1 MKHVA
6 RSTFSALLASV
17 MITALFAGAAFS
29 QRKAPAKPAAK
40 APPSIYDQG
49 YQKGYGDGF
58 AQGQADWRQGVPRDF
73 QSSDGFR
80 SRDQKYDPRHVAN
93 GEYIEGF
100 ELGFEIGH
108 TDGYYGRARNAAV
121 PANGAVLAKA
131 AAIAN
136 AQRAREQQQQQQTR
150 DNTDQRDNTN
160 QRNDPPPPQPADRPE
175 ENRPRTTQPIDVD
188 IPGGTS
194 MQIRLTSTIDTKNNR
209 SGDRFEAVVVSPDA
223 YRDAIIEGHIANINR
238 SGRVSGRTELAL
250 AFDRI
255 RLQNGRDLELTASLE
270 KIIESETV
278 KKVDEEGNVQ
288 SGSRSKDAQV
298 RGGVGAAAGA
308 IIGGII
314 GGAKGAV
321 LGAVLGGAGGVG
333 TVYVEGDKDLVLEPG
348 TEMIIRTE
356 RSQRR

>member
-1 MKHVA
+1 MKYVA
-6 RSTFSALLASV
+6 RSTLSALLASV
-17 MITALFAGAAFS
+17 MITALFTGAAFS

-40 APPSIYDQG
+40 APASIYNQG

-58 AQGQADWRQGVPRDF
+58 AQGQADWRQGAPRDF

-80 SRDQKYDPRHVAN
+80 SREQKYDARHAAN
-93 GEYIEGF
+93 GEYIEGYD
-100 ELGFEIGH
+100 LGFEIGH

-136 AQRAREQQQQQQTR
+136 AQRAREQQQQQQQT
-150 DNTDQRDNTN
+150 RDNTN
-160 QRNDPPPPQPADRPE
+160 QRKLSACRNPPQPADRQDD
-175 ENRPRTTQPIDVD
+175 NRPRTTPPAD
-188 IPGGTS
+188 IPGGTA
-194 MQIRLTSTIDTKNNR
+194 MEIRLTSTINTKNNR

-223 YRDAIIEGHIANINR
+223 YRDAIIEGHILNINR
-238 SGRVSGRTELAL
+238 SGRVTGRTELAL

-314 GGAKGAV
+314 GGVKGAV
-321 LGAVLGGAGGVG
+321 LGAVIGGAGGVG

-356 RSQRR
+356 RTRRR

>member
-1 MKHVA
+1 MRNVG
-6 RSTFSALLASV
+6 RTTLSTLLASI
-17 MITALFAGAAFS
+17 MMTALFTGSAFS

-40 APPSIYDQG
+40 APPSVYDQG
-49 YQKGYGDGF
+49 YQKGYGNGF

-80 SRDQKYDPRHVAN
+80 RRDQMYDARLASN
-93 GEYIEGF
+93 EEYTQGYD
-100 ELGFEIGH
+100 LGFEMGH
-108 TDGYYGRARNAAV
+108 TDGYYGRARNTAV
-121 PANGAVLAKA
+121 PVNGAVIAKA
-131 AAIAN
+131 AALAN
-136 AQRAREQQQQQQTR
+136 AQRARDQQSR
-150 DNTDQRDNTN
+150 DNDYRQ
-160 QRNDPPPPQPADRPE
+160 NDPPPDQT
-175 ENRPRTTQPIDVD
+175 RPRRGDTQPQGPGPLV
-188 IPGGTS
+188 IPGGTALE
-194 MQIRLTSTIDTKNNR
+194 IRLRSTIDTKNNR
-209 SGDRFEAVVVSPDA
+209 SGDRFEAVVVSPDL
-223 YRDAIIEGHIANINR
+223 YRDAIIEGHIGNINR
-238 SGRVSGRTELAL
+238 SGRVTGRTELAL

-255 RLQNGRDLELTASLE
+255 RLQDGREAELNASLE

-288 SGSRSKDAQV
+288 SGSRSKDSQV

-321 LGAVLGGAGGVG
+321 LGAVIGGAGGVG

-356 RSQRR
+356 RPRSR

>member
-1 MKHVA
+1 MRYVA
-6 RSTFSALLASV
+6 RSALSAILASV
-17 MITALFAGAAFS
+17 MITALFAGSAYS

-40 APPSIYDQG
+40 APASIYNQG

-58 AQGQADWRQGVPRDF
+58 AQGQADWRQGAPRDF

-80 SRDQKYDPRHVAN
+80 SREQKYDPRHAAN
-93 GEYIEGF
+93 GEYIEGYD
-100 ELGFEIGH
+100 LGFEIGH

-131 AAIAN
+131 AAIAAN
-136 AQRAREQQQQQQTR
+136 AQRAREQQPPPR
-150 DNTDQRDNTN
+150 DNTIQ
-160 QRNDPPPPQPADRPE
+160 QNDPPPQPVQSQD
-175 ENRPRTTQPIDVD
+175 ENRPRTTPTAD
-188 IPGGTS
+188 IPGGTALE
-194 MQIRLTSTIDTKNNR
+194 IRLTSTINTKNNR
-209 SGDRFEAVVVSPDA
+209 SGDRFEAVVVSPDT
-223 YRDAIIEGHIANINR
+223 YRDAVVEGHIANINR
-238 SGRVSGRTELAL
+238 SGRVTGRTELAL

-255 RLQNGRDLELTASLE
+255 RLQDGRNLELNPSLE

-288 SGSRSKDAQV
+288 SGSRSKDAQM

-314 GGAKGAV
+314 GGVKGAV
-321 LGAVLGGAGGVG
+321 VGAVIGGAGGVG
-333 TVYVEGDKDLVLEPG
+333 TVYVEGDKDLLLEPG

-356 RSQRR
+356 RVRRR

>member
-1 MKHVA
+1 MKNVA

-40 APPSIYDQG
+40 APASIYDQG

-80 SRDQKYDPRHVAN
+80 SRDQKYDPRHAAN

-100 ELGFEIGH
+100 DLGFEIGH

-121 PANGAVLAKA
+121 PANGAVLARA
-131 AAIAN
+131 TALAN
-136 AQRAREQQQQQQTR
+136 AQRAREQQPPPR
-150 DNTDQRDNTN
+150 DNTYQRDDT
-160 QRNDPPPPQPADRPE
+160 PPPQPAQRQED
-175 ENRPRTTQPIDVD
+175 NRPRTAQPADVD

-194 MQIRLTSTIDTKNNR
+194 MQIRLTSTINTKNNR

-238 SGRVSGRTELAL
+238 SGRVTGRTELAL

-255 RLQNGRDLELTASLE
+255 RLQDGRELELTASLE

-321 LGAVLGGAGGVG
+321 LGAVIGGAGGVG
-333 TVYVEGDKDLVLEPG
+333 TVYVEGDKDLLLEPG

-356 RSQRR
+356 RAPRR

>member
-1 MKHVA
+1 
-6 RSTFSALLASV
+6 
-17 MITALFAGAAFS
+17 MITALFVGSAYS

-40 APPSIYDQG
+40 APASIYNLG

-58 AQGQADWRQGVPRDF
+58 AQGQADWRQGTPRDF

-80 SRDQKYDPRHVAN
+80 SREQKYDPRHAAN
-93 GEYIEGF
+93 GEYVEGYD
-100 ELGFEIGH
+100 LGFEIGH

-131 AAIAN
+131 AAIAAN
-136 AQRAREQQQQQQTR
+136 AQRAREQQPPPR
-150 DNTDQRDNTN
+150 DNTVQ
-160 QRNDPPPPQPADRPE
+160 QNDPPPQPVQSQG
-175 ENRPRTTQPIDVD
+175 ENRPRTTPTAD
-188 IPGGTS
+188 IPGGTALE
-194 MQIRLTSTIDTKNNR
+194 IRLTSTIDTKNNR
-209 SGDRFEAVVVSPDA
+209 SGDRFEAVVVSPDT
-223 YRDAIIEGHIANINR
+223 YRDAVVEGHIANINR
-238 SGRVSGRTELAL
+238 SGRVTGRTELAL

-255 RLQNGRDLELTASLE
+255 RLQDGRNLELNASLE

-288 SGSRSKDAQV
+288 SGSRSKDAQM

-314 GGAKGAV
+314 GGVKGAV
-321 LGAVLGGAGGVG
+321 VGAVIGGAGGVG

-356 RSQRR
+356 RTRRR

>member
-1 MKHVA
+1 MKHLA

-17 MITALFAGAAFS
+17 MITALFAGSAFS
-29 QRKAPAKPAAK
+29 QRKAPAKLAAK

-80 SRDQKYDPRHVAN
+80 SRDQKYDPRHAAN

-100 ELGFEIGH
+100 DLGFEIGH

-121 PANGAVLAKA
+121 PANGAVLARA
-131 AAIAN
+131 TALAN
-136 AQRAREQQQQQQTR
+136 AQRAREQQQQQQPPR
-150 DNTDQRDNTN
+150 DDNTY
-160 QRNDPPPPQPADRPE
+160 QRNDPPPPQPAQRQE
-175 ENRPRTTQPIDVD
+175 ENRPRTTQPVDVD

-223 YRDAIIEGHIANINR
+223 YRDAIVEGHIANINR

-255 RLQNGRDLELTASLE
+255 RLQDGRDLELTASLE

-321 LGAVLGGAGGVG
+321 LGAVIGGAGGVG

-356 RSQRR
+356 RAQRR

>member
-1 MKHVA
+1 MRYVA
-6 RSTFSALLASV
+6 RSALSAILASV
-17 MITALFAGAAFS
+17 MITALLAGSAYS
-29 QRKAPAKPAAK
+29 QRKAAAKPAAK
-40 APPSIYDQG
+40 APASIYDQG

-58 AQGQADWRQGVPRDF
+58 AQGLADWRQGAPRDF

-80 SRDQKYDPRHVAN
+80 SRDQKYDPRHAAN
-93 GEYIEGF
+93 GEYIEGYD
-100 ELGFEIGH
+100 LGFEIGH

-131 AAIAN
+131 AAIAAN
-136 AQRAREQQQQQQTR
+136 AQRAREQQPPPR
-150 DNTDQRDNTN
+150 DETN
-160 QRNDPPPPQPADRPE
+160 QRNDPPPQPVQSQGDNQSQAD
-175 ENRPRTTQPIDVD
+175 NRPRTTPTAD
-188 IPGGTS
+188 IPGGTA
-194 MQIRLTSTIDTKNNR
+194 MEIRLTSTINTKNNR

-223 YRDAIIEGHIANINR
+223 YRDAVVEGHIANINR
-238 SGRVSGRTELAL
+238 SGRVTGRTELAL

-255 RLQNGRDLELTASLE
+255 RLQDGRELPLDASLE

-288 SGSRSKDAQV
+288 SGSRSKDAQM

-308 IIGGII
+308 VIGGII
-314 GGAKGAV
+314 GGVKGAV
-321 LGAVLGGAGGVG
+321 LGAVIGGAGGVG

-356 RSQRR
+356 RTRRR

>member
-1 MKHVA
+1 MRYVA
-6 RSTFSALLASV
+6 RSALSAILASV
-17 MITALFAGAAFS
+17 MITALFVGSAYS

-40 APPSIYDQG
+40 APASIYNLG

-58 AQGQADWRQGVPRDF
+58 AQGQADWRQGTPRDF

-80 SRDQKYDPRHVAN
+80 SREQKYDPRHAAN
-93 GEYIEGF
+93 GEYVEGYD
-100 ELGFEIGH
+100 LGFEIGH

-131 AAIAN
+131 AAIAAN
-136 AQRAREQQQQQQTR
+136 AQRAREQQPPPR
-150 DNTDQRDNTN
+150 DNTVQ
-160 QRNDPPPPQPADRPE
+160 QNDPPPQPVQSQG
-175 ENRPRTTQPIDVD
+175 ENRPRTTPTAD
-188 IPGGTS
+188 IPGGTALE
-194 MQIRLTSTIDTKNNR
+194 IRLTSTIDTKNNR
-209 SGDRFEAVVVSPDA
+209 SGDRFEAVVVSPDT
-223 YRDAIIEGHIANINR
+223 YRDAVVEGHIANINR
-238 SGRVSGRTELAL
+238 SGRVTGRTELAL

-255 RLQNGRDLELTASLE
+255 RLQDGRNLELNASLE

-288 SGSRSKDAQV
+288 SGSRSKDAQM

-314 GGAKGAV
+314 GGVKGAV
-321 LGAVLGGAGGVG
+321 VGAVIGGAGGVG

-356 RSQRR
+356 RTRRR

>member
-1 MKHVA
+1 MRNVG
-6 RSTFSALLASV
+6 RSALSALLASI
-17 MITALFAGAAFS
+17 MITAAFAGSALS

-40 APPSIYDQG
+40 APASIYNQG
-49 YQKGYGDGF
+49 YQKGYSEGF

-80 SRDQKYDPRHVAN
+80 RRDQMYDARHASN
-93 GEYIEGF
+93 EEYTQGYD
-100 ELGFEIGH
+100 LGFEIGH
-108 TDGYYGRARNAAV
+108 TDGYYGRARSTAV

-131 AAIAN
+131 AALAN
-136 AQRAREQQQQQQTR
+136 AQRARDQQAR
-150 DNTDQRDNTN
+150 DNDSRQ
-160 QRNDPPPPQPADRPE
+160 NDPPPEQTRPRRG
-175 ENRPRTTQPIDVD
+175 ENRPQTPEPLS
-188 IPGGTS
+188 IPGGTALE
-194 MQIRLTSTIDTKNNR
+194 IRLKSTIDTKNNR
-209 SGDRFEAVVVSPDA
+209 SGDKFEAVVISPDQ

-255 RLQNGRDLELTASLE
+255 RLQDGRDVELTASLE
-270 KIIESETV
+270 KIIESDTV

-288 SGSRSKDAQV
+288 SGSRTKDSQV

-321 LGAVLGGAGGVG
+321 LGAVIGGAGGVG

-356 RSQRR
+356 RARAR

>member
-1 MKHVA
+1 MRKVG
-6 RSTFSALLASV
+6 RTTLSTLLASI
-17 MITALFAGAAFS
+17 MITALFAGSAFS
-29 QRKAPAKPAAK
+29 QRKAPAKPATK
-40 APPSIYDQG
+40 APLSIYDQG
-49 YQKGYGDGF
+49 YQKGYSDGF

-80 SRDQKYDPRHVAN
+80 RRDQMYDARHASN
-93 GEYIEGF
+93 EEYTQAYD
-100 ELGFEIGH
+100 LGFEIGH
-108 TDGYYGRARNAAV
+108 TDGYYGRARNTAV

-131 AAIAN
+131 AALAN
-136 AQRAREQQQQQQTR
+136 AQRARDQQSR
-150 DNTDQRDNTN
+150 DNDY
-160 QRNDPPPPQPADRPE
+160 QRNNPPPQQTGPPQDD
-175 ENRPRTTQPIDVD
+175 NRPRTTTTSLS

-209 SGDRFEAVVVSPDA
+209 SGDRFEAVVVSPDM
-223 YRDAIIEGHIANINR
+223 YRDAIIEGHIGNINR
-238 SGRVSGRTELAL
+238 SGRVTGRTELSL
-250 AFDRI
+250 VFDRI
-255 RLQNGRDLELTASLE
+255 RLQDGRDAELNASLE

-288 SGSRSKDAQV
+288 SGSRSKDSQV

-321 LGAVLGGAGGVG
+321 LGAVIGGAGGVG

-356 RSQRR
+356 RPRSR

>member
-1 MKHVA
+1 MRKVGRTA
-6 RSTFSALLASV
+6 LSTLLASIMV
-17 MITALFAGAAFS
+17 TALFTGSALS
-29 QRKAPAKPAAK
+29 QRRAPAKPAAK

-58 AQGQADWRQGVPRDF
+58 AQGQADWRRGVPRDF

-80 SRDQKYDPRHVAN
+80 RREQMYDARHASN
-93 GEYIEGF
+93 EEYTQGYD
-100 ELGFEIGH
+100 LGFEIGH
-108 TDGYYGRARNAAV
+108 TDGYYGRARNAAI

-131 AAIAN
+131 AALAN
-136 AQRAREQQQQQQTR
+136 AQRIREQQSRDNDSRRNEPPQQT
-150 DNTDQRDNTN
+150 TG
-160 QRNDPPPPQPADRPE
+160 PQD
-175 ENRPRTTQPIDVD
+175 ENRPRTTAPLA

-194 MQIRLTSTIDTKNNR
+194 LQIRLTSTIDTKNNR
-209 SGDRFEAVVVSPDA
+209 SGDRFEAVVVSPDM
-223 YRDAIIEGHIANINR
+223 YRDAVIEGHIANINR
-238 SGRVSGRTELAL
+238 SGRVTGRTELAL

-255 RLQNGRDLELTASLE
+255 RLQDGRDAELNASLE

-288 SGSRSKDAQV
+288 SGSRSKDSQV

-321 LGAVLGGAGGVG
+321 LGAVIGGAGGVG

-356 RSQRR
+356 RPRSR

>member
-1 MKHVA
+1 MRYVA
-6 RSTFSALLASV
+6 RSALSAILASV
-17 MITALFAGAAFS
+17 MITALLAGSAYS

-40 APPSIYDQG
+40 APASIYNQG

-58 AQGQADWRQGVPRDF
+58 AQGQADWRQGAPRDF

-80 SRDQKYDPRHVAN
+80 SREQKYDPRHAAN
-93 GEYIEGF
+93 GEYIEGYD
-100 ELGFEIGH
+100 LGFEIGH

-131 AAIAN
+131 AAIAAN
-136 AQRAREQQQQQQTR
+136 AQRAREQQPPPR
-150 DNTDQRDNTN
+150 DNTVQ
-160 QRNDPPPPQPADRPE
+160 QNDPPPQPVQSQD
-175 ENRPRTTQPIDVD
+175 ENRPRTTPTAD
-188 IPGGTS
+188 IPGGTALE
-194 MQIRLTSTIDTKNNR
+194 IRLTSTIDTKNNR
-209 SGDRFEAVVVSPDA
+209 SGDRFEAVVVSPDT
-223 YRDAIIEGHIANINR
+223 YRDAIVEGHIANINR
-238 SGRVSGRTELAL
+238 SGRVTGRTELAL

-255 RLQNGRDLELTASLE
+255 RLQDGRNLELNASLE

-288 SGSRSKDAQV
+288 SGSRSKDAQM

-314 GGAKGAV
+314 GGVKGAV
-321 LGAVLGGAGGVG
+321 VGAVIGGAGGVG
-333 TVYVEGDKDLVLEPG
+333 TVYVEGDKDLLLEPG

-356 RSQRR
+356 RVRRR

>member
-1 MKHVA
+1 
-6 RSTFSALLASV
+6 
-17 MITALFAGAAFS
+17 MITALFAGSAYS

-40 APPSIYDQG
+40 APASTYNQG

-58 AQGQADWRQGVPRDF
+58 AQGQADWRQGAPRDF

-80 SRDQKYDPRHVAN
+80 SREQKYDPRHAAN
-93 GEYIEGF
+93 GEYIEGYD
-100 ELGFEIGH
+100 LGFEIGH

-131 AAIAN
+131 AAIAAN
-136 AQRAREQQQQQQTR
+136 AQRAREQQPPPRDDTVQQ
-150 DNTDQRDNTN
+150 
-160 QRNDPPPPQPADRPE
+160 NDPPPQPVQSQDE
-175 ENRPRTTQPIDVD
+175 SRPRTTQAAE
-188 IPGGTS
+188 IPGGTALE
-194 MQIRLTSTIDTKNNR
+194 IRLTSTIDTKNNR
-209 SGDRFEAVVVSPDA
+209 SGDRFEAVVVSPDT
-223 YRDAIIEGHIANINR
+223 YRDAVVEGHIANINR

-255 RLQNGRDLELTASLE
+255 RLQDGRILELNASLE

-288 SGSRSKDAQV
+288 SGSRSKDAQM

-314 GGAKGAV
+314 GGVKGAV
-321 LGAVLGGAGGVG
+321 VGAVIGGAGGVG
-333 TVYVEGDKDLVLEPG
+333 TVYVEGDKDLLLEPG

-356 RSQRR
+356 RVRRR